1 MARKDKNKRSP
12 DNRQNSYEDFQD
24 IGKSMRKASKNRRK
38 KDKKYLS
45 DVMRGDIDIDD
56 YHDYND
62 K

>member
-1 MARKDKNKRSP
+1 MARKDKKKRSP
-12 DNRQNSYEDFQD
+12 DNRQNSYEDFYD
-24 IGKSMRKASKNRRK
+24 IRKSMRKASKNKRK

>member
-1 MARKDKNKRSP
+1 MARKDTKKKNP
-12 DNRQNSYEDFQD
+12 DNRQNSFEDFQD
-24 IGKSMRKASKNRRK
+24 IRKSMNRNSKNKRK

-56 YHDYND
+56 YHDYNE